1 MILLPRGAD
10 NKWAIPNFRVRLSPR
25 NSDLKHS
32 GPSQMGGN
40 GSVAKR
46 ICGAL
51 VRSQTFVPSIIFLK
65 FIYLWMSKNEGDDI
79 LKF

>member
-46 ICGAL
+46 ICVEKVLRMSSTQIHSHFMTA
-51 VRSQTFVPSIIFLK
+51 
-65 FIYLWMSKNEGDDI
+65 FIVSGSMTLG
-79 LKF
+79 